1 MKVNILRNSLLE
13 KITVVNRICPKKSD
27 LSVLN
32 FFKLEARN
40 EKLNIFA
47 TDLEISYQASILA
60 KKIEEEGEV
69 LIPAKQFYEVLQNF
83 FEEDIILEKKE
94 NTILIKSKSSISNL
108 PGISEEDYPL
118 IPSFNTD
125 NYFEV
130 ESRFFEIC
138 LEKIYGN
145 IKTANVIKPEF
156 AGVYMWI
163 DQNYIR
169 LVTTDTIRL
178 SEIKFKKDL
187 VITNIDSGTKILI
200 PERIITEY
208 LKIKKKPLK
217 LRIYL
222 EKSQITFDLDDQVLL
237 TKLLTIDYPDYQQVI
252 PKDFNLIIYLKRDE
266 VLSILKLNKIFTDQ
280 TKEVKLKIYPQEKI
294 LEFYSKNELLG
305 ESLNKTE
312 IEIEKSDVDE
322 PLELSFNIDFFYE
335 GIKNI
340 DSEKVFLGI
349 NIPNE
354 YGAKPILLKSPLEED
369 FIYILMP
376 I

>member
-1 MKVNILRNSLLE
+1 MKVNILKSSLLE
-13 KITVVNRICPKKSD
+13 KITVVSRICPKKSD

-32 FFKLEARN
+32 FFKLEAKG

-83 FEEDIILEKKE
+83 FEEDIILEKTE
-94 NTILIKSKSSISNL
+94 NTILIKSKSSLSNL

-118 IPSFNTD
+118 IPSFSTE
-125 NYFEV
+125 NYFEI
-130 ESRFFEIC
+130 ENRLFEIY

-145 IKTANVIKPEF
+145 IKTASVIKPEF

-163 DQNYIR
+163 DQNYVR

-178 SEIKFKKDL
+178 SEVKFKKDL
-187 VITNIDSGTKILI
+187 VITNIQEETKVLI

-222 EKSQITFDLDDQVLL
+222 EKSQITFDLDDQILL
-237 TKLLTIDYPDYQQVI
+237 TKLLTIEYPDYQQVI

-266 VLSILKLNKIFTDQ
+266 ALKILKLNKVFTDQ
-280 TKEVKLKIYPQEKI
+280 TKEVKLKVNTKEKS

-312 IEIEKSDVDE
+312 IEIEKNEIEE
-322 PLELSFNIDFFYE
+322 PIEMSFNIDFIYE

-354 YGAKPILLKSPLEED
+354 YGTKPILLKSPLEED

>member
-1 MKVNILRNSLLE
+1 MKINILKNSLLE

-32 FFKLEARN
+32 FFKLEAKG

-60 KKIEEEGEV
+60 KKIEEEGDV

-125 NYFEV
+125 NYFEI
-130 ESRFFEIC
+130 ENRLFEIY

-145 IKTANVIKPEF
+145 IKTASVIKPEF

-163 DQNYIR
+163 DQNYVR

-187 VITNIDSGTKILI
+187 VITNIENETKVLI

-222 EKSQITFDLDDQVLL
+222 EKAQITFDLDDQVLL

-252 PKDFNLIIYLKRDE
+252 PKDFNLIIYLKRDD
-266 VLSILKLNKIFTDQ
+266 VLKILKLNKIFTDQ
-280 TKEVKLKIYPQEKI
+280 TKEVKLKIYPQEK
-294 LEFYSKNELLG
+294 LMEFYSKNELLG

-312 IEIEKSDVDE
+312 IEIEKSDIDE
-322 PLELSFNIDFFYE
+322 PFEIAFNIDFLYE
-335 GIKNI
+335 GIKNV

-349 NIPNE
+349 NIPTE
-354 YGAKPILLKSPLEED
+354 YGTKPILLKSPLEED